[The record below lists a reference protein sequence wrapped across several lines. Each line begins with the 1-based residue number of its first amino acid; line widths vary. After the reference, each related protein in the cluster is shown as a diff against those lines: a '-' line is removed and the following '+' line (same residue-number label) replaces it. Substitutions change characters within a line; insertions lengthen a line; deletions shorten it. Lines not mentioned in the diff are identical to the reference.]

1 MSRKPIT
8 FYKITRSG
16 PKSNKKPENALKSHA
31 KLQTRI
37 AVEGKT
43 KWLINALEFN
53 TRKLK
58 KYGLLN
64 KLPSTK

>member
-16 PKSNKKPENALKSHA
+16 PKSNKKPDNALKAHA
-31 KLQTRI
+31 KLLKRI
-37 AVEGKT
+37 EVEGKT
-43 KWLINALEFN
+43 KWLINALDVN
-53 TRKLK
+53 VRKLK

-64 KLPSTK
+64 KVAQ